1 MGIASFIRGIFGKNA
16 TVYINGDISSDDNA
30 PPEVTAREYATF
42 AAISHIAA
50 AFSMCEIRTF
60 YKGTETFDGEYYRW
74 NYHTNTNQT
83 AAGWKY
89 EFISRL
95 LFFGEVLAVD
105 CADQIIIADNF
116 SHKQDPIAGDV
127 FTNISRDGV
136 AIADNLPRSRVIY
149 CTHEFGGIRT
159 HMARLMFAYD
169 EWLKTASKQQER
181 NAGERG
187 IYHVDGLAQGD
198 TAELEKQA
206 EFVRRRF
213 SKYFSSASAALPLYG
228 SEEYTTTSTKSG
240 DKDVDNINSL
250 VDAEIK
256 LACIAFHIPPALM
269 RGETT
274 GVKDITK
281 NFISLA
287 VKPLGTLALQE
298 INAYI
303 NGKPGVRAGTKL
315 MVDYTDIQYV
325 DVFDVADKVEKLL
338 GTSVFCVDDILR
350 KLGESPRGT
359 AESKSFILSKNFEST
374 EEVK

>member
-1 MGIASFIRGIFGKNA
+1 M
-16 TVYINGDISSDDNA
+16 
-30 PPEVTAREYATF
+30 
-42 AAISHIAA
+42 
-50 AFSMCEIRTF
+50 
-60 YKGTETFDGEYYRW
+60 
-74 NYHTNTNQT
+74 
-83 AAGWKY
+83 
-89 EFISRL
+89 
-95 LFFGEVLAVD
+95 D

-206 EFVRRRF
+206 DFVRRRF

-274 GVKDITK
+274 GVKDITR